1 MKALPVEPSNAPIAI
16 GSRIRAARHAQRL
29 TIEQVAAS
37 TGLTKG
43 FLSRVERD
51 LTSPSVASL
60 VTLCQV
66 LSVSVG
72 ELFAQP
78 ETHVVRLADA
88 PRISLGGQGIVERL
102 LTARSERRLQVIRAV
117 IEPRG
122 EGESELYS
130 VDCEAEVLHVVS
142 GRFIIIFSNERFE
155 LEAGDTVTFPGREPH
170 SWINPTDGE
179 SVVLWTLVPAAS
191 R

>member
-1 MKALPVEPSNAPIAI
+1 MKALPVEPSNVPVAI
-16 GSRIRAARHAQRL
+16 GSRIRAARQAQRL
-29 TIEQVAAS
+29 TIEQVADA

-72 ELFAQP
+72 DLFAAP
-78 ETHVVRLADA
+78 ETHLTKRDDG

-102 LTARSERRLQVIRAV
+102 LTARSERRLQILQAT

-122 EGESELYS
+122 RGENELYA
-130 VDCEAEVLHVVS
+130 VDCDVDVLHVVK
-142 GRFIIIFSNERFE
+142 GRIKLILTNEE
-155 LEAGDTVTFPGREPH
+155 YDLEEGDTLSFPGREPH
-170 SWINPTDGE
+170 TWINPTDE
-179 SVVLWTLVPAAS
+179 TVEVLWILVPAAS